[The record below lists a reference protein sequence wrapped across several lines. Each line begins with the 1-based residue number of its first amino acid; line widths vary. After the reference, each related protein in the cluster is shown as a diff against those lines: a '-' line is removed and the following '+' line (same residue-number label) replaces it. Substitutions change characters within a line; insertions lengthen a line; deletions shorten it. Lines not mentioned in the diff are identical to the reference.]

1 MPRLPTSQAFVV
13 VVFFGLFALASRN
26 ATDPDMWWHLR
37 TGQYILEHRA
47 VPRSDPFSYTRRG
60 ERWVAHEWL
69 SEILMYEIQHIAG
82 WAGLIISFAAVVS
95 AAFYLLYLRCGP
107 YRYVAGISALFGAW
121 ATQMVWGVRPQ
132 VISLLLTSLWL
143 LILERSDRRP
153 KLLWWTLPLTLLWVN
168 LHAGFALGLAL
179 FGWFIIAALVERG
192 LGHSRQHASW
202 LRTAAFIFL
211 LDLCTVPLN
220 PNGGRMYVYPI
231 ETLRSAAMQSY
242 IVEWASPNFHR
253 AEYWPF
259 LLIVLAAIVVL
270 ARSPKHVQV
279 RELLLVASFY
289 AALCAI
295 RMIPL
300 FVFIAVPIIAN
311 RLRAV
316 PLNHS
321 FPPARAR
328 TRTAVNMAI
337 VLAMA
342 GFAGIHVLG
351 VIEKQAQ
358 AETQEFPAAAVQY
371 LQTHALTGPIFN
383 LYDWGGYLIWKQ
395 YPSVPVF
402 VDGRADLYGEK
413 FLDEYAATI
422 NLKGEWQNTLQRW
435 HVRSVLIR
443 PDSPLAQGLRSEPG
457 WTVIHEDSQAII
469 FVTAEG
475 AQPPKTGAVTV
486 VRGMQQ
492 ITHLS
497 PVASY
502 HVWTVQLNFPT
513 RVRASEGT
521 KVPKSGASIC
531 LEGSFELFDVRPSS

>member
-13 VVFFGLFALASRN
+13 VVFLGLFGLATRN

-37 TGQYILEHRA
+37 TGQYILEHRT
-47 VPRSDPFSYTRRG
+47 VPLGDPFSYTRCG

-82 WAGLIISFAAVVS
+82 WTGLIVSFAAIVC

-107 YRYVAGISALFGAW
+107 HRYVAGIAALLGAW

-132 VISLLLTSLWL
+132 MISLLLTSLWL
-143 LILERSDRRP
+143 LILERSDQRP

-168 LHAGFALGLAL
+168 LHAGFALGLTL
-179 FGWFIIAALVERG
+179 FGLFIAAELLERR
-192 LGHSRQHASW
+192 LRHSHHHANW
-202 LRTAAFIFL
+202 LRTSAFVFL
-211 LDLCTVPLN
+211 LDLCAVPLN
-220 PNGGRMYVYPI
+220 PNGARMYVYPI

-259 LLIVLAAIVVL
+259 LLLALAVIVTLAW
-270 ARSPKHVQV
+270 SPKRIRV
-279 RELLLVASFY
+279 RELLLLVISFY

-295 RMIPL
+295 RIIPL
-300 FVFIAVPIIAN
+300 FVLIAVPITAN
-311 RLRAV
+311 RLGAV
-316 PLNHS
+316 SVNHS
-321 FPPARAR
+321 FTPPKARAR
-328 TRTAVNMAI
+328 TAMNVAI

-342 GFAGIHVLG
+342 GFACVHVLG

-358 AETQEFPAAAVQY
+358 AETQRFPAAAVQY
-371 LQTHALTGPIFN
+371 LQTHAPAGPIFN
-383 LYDWGGYLIWKQ
+383 LYDWGGYLIWKL

-413 FLDEYAATI
+413 FLNEYAATI
-422 NLKGEWQNTLQRW
+422 NLKDEWKKTLQGW
-435 HVRSVLIR
+435 HVRSVLIQ

-457 WTVIHEDSQAII
+457 WMVVHEDSMAII
-469 FVTAEG
+469 FVAADGT
-475 AQPPKTGAVTV
+475 QPPGGGTVTL

-502 HVWTVQLNFPT
+502 HVWTVQPNFPA
-513 RVRASEGT
+513 RGASE
-521 KVPKSGASIC
+521 
-531 LEGSFELFDVRPSS
+531 